1 MNNDHFIHQW
11 FMLVIT
17 SFIHNVFSYCAYPNA
32 YLNKMGGKYASN
44 ILNILQISQL
54 TCK

>member
-1 MNNDHFIHQW
+1 MIIFIHQC

-17 SFIHNVFSYCAYPNA
+17 SFIHNVFSYCVLPYA

-44 ILNILQISQL
+44 ILNLLQISQL
-54 TCK
+54 ICK